1 MGGSY
6 TVALVGFAQNE
17 SSTFESFFRLAAR
30 RPPGYLV
37 QDEVMDAQILI
48 VNADNTQ
55 ALHLVRYAE
64 LPGKVLLLGN
74 SDGGT
79 GWPLQRKPV
88 KLVSVLAALD
98 AIVGV
103 SPAAPARK
111 PAAASAKFA
120 ATQPFQASQTQG
132 LDASMRRASGQL
144 AAAEPA
150 LKRSR
155 AGEDRNFPAT
165 QPFSESVPAPMVP
178 AVTGRR
184 KAAESE
190 FPPTR
195 PMTRSSAAG
204 APAPK
209 RLTVGDAPAAP
220 APAQAPVRRVGAPM
234 VPAVSG
240 RSARPGVMRLTDFGG
255 LDELPAP
262 PSAPAPS
269 RSSKNSRSPRSQ
281 LSASKAP
288 VPEVQRGD
296 VLLVAESLVEGRILH
311 KRFKRYGLSIDW
323 SREAAQALVMLKA
336 HPTGWWSST
345 GSTANPMPT
354 RCAAT
359 PNSASWPN
367 GQSPVVIMF
376 APTAGSMDRMKA
388 GLAGSD
394 AYLSRS
400 VGEADLYKVL
410 AQHRLVSLDG
420 FEKTNIGFD
429 PPRAAP
435 PSSPPR
441 GRHEWPGKAGSTASW
456 VNSFRSEMLSP
467 QDARW
472 NRLCRPTAAPWGVT
486 RP

>member
-103 SPAAPARK
+103 SPAAAARK

-209 RLTVGDAPAAP
+209 RPTVGDAPAAP

-269 RSSKNSRSPRSQ
+269 RSSSKNSRSPRSQ

-336 HPTGWWSST
+336 HPYRLVVIDRLNGEPDAYQVCRNTKQRKL
-345 GSTANPMPT
+345 A
-354 RCAAT
+354 
-359 PNSASWPN
+359 N
-367 GQSPVVIMF
+367 GQAPVVIMF

-420 FEKTNIGFD
+420 FEKTNIGF
-429 PPRAAP
+429 
-435 PSSPPR
+435 
-441 GRHEWPGKAGSTASW
+441 
-456 VNSFRSEMLSP
+456 
-467 QDARW
+467 
-472 NRLCRPTAAPWGVT
+472 
-486 RP
+486 

>member
-88 KLVSVLAALD
+88 KLVAVLAALD

-103 SPAAPARK
+103 SPAASARK
-111 PAAASAKFA
+111 PAAAPAKFA
-120 ATQPFQASQTQG
+120 ATQPFQASKTQG
-132 LDASMRRASGQL
+132 LDASMRRAGGEL
-144 AAAEPA
+144 AAAAPA
-150 LKRSR
+150 IRQSPTGKDRSF
-155 AGEDRNFPAT
+155 AAT
-165 QPFSESVPAPMVP
+165 QPFSENAAPPMVP

-190 FPPTR
+190 FPQTR
-195 PMTRSSAAG
+195 PMARSRAAG
-204 APAPK
+204 SPALK
-209 RLTVGDAPAAP
+209 RPAVDAMPAASE
-220 APAQAPVRRVGAPM
+220 PAQIPVRRSGAPM
-234 VPAVSG
+234 VPAVPG
-240 RSARPGVMRLTDFGG
+240 GSARPGVMRLTDFGG
-255 LDELPAP
+255 LDELPSP
-262 PSAPAPS
+262 PTASAPKPP
-269 RSSKNSRSPRSQ
+269 RSVKSSRSPRSQ
-281 LSASKAP
+281 LNASKTP

-336 HPTGWWSST
+336 HPYRLVVIDRLNGEPDAYQVCRNTKQRKL
-345 GSTANPMPT
+345 AN
-354 RCAAT
+354 
-359 PNSASWPN
+359 
-367 GQSPVVIMF
+367 GKSPVVIMF

-400 VGEADLYKVL
+400 VGEAELYKVL

-420 FEKTNIGFD
+420 FEKTNIGF
-429 PPRAAP
+429 
-435 PSSPPR
+435 
-441 GRHEWPGKAGSTASW
+441 
-456 VNSFRSEMLSP
+456 
-467 QDARW
+467 
-472 NRLCRPTAAPWGVT
+472 
-486 RP
+486 